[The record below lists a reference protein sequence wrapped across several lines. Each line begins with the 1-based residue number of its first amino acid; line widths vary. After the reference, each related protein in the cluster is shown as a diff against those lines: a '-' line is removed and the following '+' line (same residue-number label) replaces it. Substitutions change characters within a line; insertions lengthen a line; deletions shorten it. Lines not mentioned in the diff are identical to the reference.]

1 MLGSGFLRGGEDVF
15 HFQPGIRYVFFIQQT
30 LLGESGVL
38 TGIASVFALALGI
51 LAVADRL
58 QSKHGIDK
66 LAQVIGVISL
76 VIWWSSSHTTQSAI
90 FGLSE
95 FGTWILLLGGFS
107 LLLRPLSKSQLVL
120 TSVAAGVI
128 IWIRPNQ
135 GIAMVA
141 VVFLANYLYRESS
154 RRLFLDLTASLLA
167 FAGTLALIPLHNL
180 LYGNRFQFL
189 PGGHLYAGQSSW
201 DAVLHAPF
209 DSLAREFILGQIRG
223 IAYLPSVLPDIYS
236 VSLGLAFIGS
246 VLSMLL
252 TVLGTAL
259 YQERHRWRVLALAVV
274 CLAGQMVPFLKYTIY
289 RYYPIHVVAVYLTAV
304 LAMLAVSS
312 LRDSTR
318 NSMSLSNRS

>member
-1 MLGSGFLRGGEDVF
+1 
-15 HFQPGIRYVFFIQQT
+15 
-30 LLGESGVL
+30 
-38 TGIASVFALALGI
+38 
-51 LAVADRL
+51 
-58 QSKHGIDK
+58 
-66 LAQVIGVISL
+66 
-76 VIWWSSSHTTQSAI
+76 
-90 FGLSE
+90 
-95 FGTWILLLGGFS
+95 
-107 LLLRPLSKSQLVL
+107 VL
-120 TSVAAGVI
+120 TSVAAGAI

-154 RRLFLDLTASLLA
+154 RRLFLDLTASVLA

-201 DAVLHAPF
+201 DAVLRAPF
-209 DSLAREFILGQIRG
+209 DSPAREFILGQIRG

-236 VSLGLAFIGS
+236 AGLGLAFIGF

-274 CLAGQMVPFLKYTIY
+274 CLVGQMVPFLKYTIY
-289 RYYPIHVVAVYLTAV
+289 RYYPIHVVAVYLTGV

-312 LRDSTR
+312 SRDSTR